1 MTLFE
6 FIRANS
12 SILDIVADYV
22 QLRHAGTYWK
32 GSCPFH
38 SETDASFTI
47 SPERQIFYCFGCQA
61 SGDVVGFIA
70 KIEHLSQIEAAQHL
84 INRYKILVPDSILH
98 ANGGAIKANTE
109 EKEVY
114 YNICKEVALWTHQSL
129 LTTPDSLSYITAR
142 SVTPELIK
150 NFAVGYFPGGTNAV
164 NTFVQAMARKGILLK
179 ELLEYGIVMEGKAFL
194 FSPFEERIMFPIKDL
209 LGRYAGFGG
218 RIFRPNDQRAKYYN
232 SRESEGFSK
241 GKLLFGLDSAKKAIQ
256 TESAVFL
263 VEGYM
268 DCIAMVQY
276 GFANT
281 VATLGTACTPEHLKT
296 LSRYAQTLYVAYDG
310 DQAGQKAMI
319 RLTELCWEVSIEPKV
334 IILPKGDD
342 PASYIARQ
350 ADMRALFT
358 QARDIF
364 SFYLETTIGDFNQ
377 KTLSEKLA
385 CGEKITAM
393 IAKLKDPFKQDILL
407 QQAANCMNI
416 PIQSLKQLLRRQR
429 AKLASKQE
437 YAAALSE
444 DKPLPTYQ
452 ENLATRQPSL
462 EMPPPASGV
471 TLEESIISAMINT
484 LETEMPYK
492 IDADLIPYFQEQL
505 QTIIKKSATFTQIP
519 QRKTFGAFLDLLDE
533 RERAAV
539 ARMSVQYQLVTRE
552 HFDRLVLQ
560 FCKQHWKQIVKVI
573 KGEIVDAK
581 QKNDVKRLDELFE
594 KFSQLKQGIQTRG
607 LI

>member
-6 FIRANS
+6 FIRANI
-12 SILDIVADYV
+12 SILDVIADYV

-70 KIEHLSQIEAAQHL
+70 KIEHLTQIEAAQHI
-84 INRYKILVPDSILH
+84 INRYKLSVPESVLRAH
-98 ANGGAIKANTE
+98 GGTIKPNNE

-129 LTTPDSLSYITAR
+129 LTTPDALSYITAR
-142 SVTPELIK
+142 DVAMDQIK
-150 NFAVGYFPGGTNAV
+150 NFSIGYFPGGTTAV

-194 FSPFEERIMFPIKDL
+194 FSPYEERIMFPIKDM

-241 GKLLFGLDSAKKAIQ
+241 GKLLFGIDSAKKSIQ
-256 TESAVFL
+256 TEGSVFL

-276 GFANT
+276 GFTNT
-281 VATLGTACTPEHLKT
+281 VATLGTACTIDHLKT
-296 LSRYAQTLYVAYDG
+296 LARYAQTLYVAFDG

-334 IILPKGDD
+334 ITLPKGDD

-364 SFYLETTIGDFNQ
+364 SFYLETTLGGFAQ

-385 CGEKITAM
+385 CGEKVTAM

-407 QQAANCMNI
+407 QQASGCIDI
-416 PIQSLKQLLRRQR
+416 PFQSLKQLLRRQQQ
-429 AKLASKQE
+429 KLATKQE
-437 YAAALSE
+437 YSQFFPQPMPEPQLGRQPEQSAPIEA
-444 DKPLPTYQ
+444 PLP
-452 ENLATRQPSL
+452 SV
-462 EMPPPASGV
+462 GV
-471 TLEESIISAMINT
+471 TLEESIISAIINT
-484 LETEMPYK
+484 LENEMPYK
-492 IDADLIPYFQEQL
+492 IDADLVPYFQEQL
-505 QTIIKKSATFTQIP
+505 QTIIIKSATFTQTTP
-519 QRKTFGAFLDLLDE
+519 KRTFGAFLDLLDE
-533 RERAAV
+533 RERSEV
-539 ARMSVQYQLVTRE
+539 ARLSVQYQPVTRE
-552 HFDRLVLQ
+552 HFDRLALQ
-560 FCKQHWKQIVKVI
+560 FCKRHWKHIVKGI
-573 KGEIVDAK
+573 KEEIVYAK
-581 QKNDVKRLDELFE
+581 QRSDIKRLDELFE

>member
-6 FIRANS
+6 FIRTNS
-12 SILDIVADYV
+12 SILDVVADYV

-61 SGDVVGFIA
+61 SGDVVGFMA
-70 KIEHLSQIEAAQHL
+70 KIEHLSQIEAAQHI
-84 INRYKILVPDSILH
+84 INRYKILVPEAILR
-98 ANGGAIKANTE
+98 ANGGGIKANTE

-129 LTTPDSLSYITAR
+129 LTTPDAFSYITAR

-150 NFAVGYFPGGTNAV
+150 NFAVGYFPGGTTAV
-164 NTFVQAMARKGILLK
+164 NLFVQAMARKGILLK

-218 RIFRPNDQRAKYYN
+218 RVFRPNDQRAKYYN

-281 VATLGTACTPEHLKT
+281 VATLGTACTPDHLKT
-296 LSRYAQTLYVAYDG
+296 LARYAQTLYVAYDG

-364 SFYLETTIGDFNQ
+364 SFYLETTLGGFNQ

-385 CGEKITAM
+385 CGEKVTAM
-393 IAKLKDPFKQDILL
+393 IAKLKDPFKQDLLL
-407 QQAANCMNI
+407 QQASGCMDI

-429 AKLASKQE
+429 FKLANKQE
-437 YAAALSE
+437 YAAAIAQGQPQTLE
-444 DKPLPTYQ
+444 VRQQAEEQMPL
-452 ENLATRQPSL
+452 EAALATV
-462 EMPPPASGV
+462 GV
-471 TLEESIISAMINT
+471 TLEESIISAIINT

-492 IDADLIPYFQEQL
+492 IDADLIPHFQEQL
-505 QTIIKKSATFTQIP
+505 QSVIKKSATFTQTP
-519 QRKTFGAFLDLLDE
+519 YKQTFGAFLDLLDE
-533 RERAAV
+533 RERSIV
-539 ARMSVQYQLVTRE
+539 PRMSVQYQPIARE

-560 FCKQHWKQIVKVI
+560 FCKRHWKQIVKTI
-573 KGEIVDAK
+573 KDEIVSAK
-581 QKNDVKRLDELFE
+581 QHNDIKRLD
-594 KFSQLKQGIQTRG
+594 
-607 LI
+607 